1 MADALLG
8 AVSQRFGT
16 RRRAIGPRAET
27 AEVRPLLI
35 FFSERTR
42 KRDVCCHRE
51 LSLGYFPETNQQRL
65 TRKSPIDIY
74 RAILPGSVSLVVSRY
89 FGDLAIGGP
98 DVFTS
103 IMLMSSLNLART

>member
-35 FFSERTR
+35 FFSERT
-42 KRDVCCHRE
+42 
-51 LSLGYFPETNQQRL
+51 
-65 TRKSPIDIY
+65 
-74 RAILPGSVSLVVSRY
+74 
-89 FGDLAIGGP
+89 
-98 DVFTS
+98 
-103 IMLMSSLNLART
+103 